1 MMLWFHCDKK
11 GAHDTARRLPMAD
24 TETRVAMGSQIALSC
39 LHRVHAV
46 EWDYGPGYME
56 DPTTIILK
64 IPRQDLAGLPL
75 FQPNTEAA
83 RSWTQNL
90 PVANPNSLVQLLG
103 QALHDLNRTKLSP
116 EVRYSIL
123 EVLRPNL
130 DVALSNLSRRFLNQP
145 LIMPE
150 EPRRMAELSDGLFNM
165 TATAYTI
172 VAIET
177 IQQRDSIRETNP
189 ARLTCQ
195 AIQRALVFAGRKIL
209 QTFQLHRPMEVQS
222 WQTLHQLY
230 ALAEK
235 QGLADLPVPEPLSG
249 SITIKATYL
258 QSLMLGCCKPNQLR
272 QSDLAALHRGLQQW
286 SERVQLENR
295 GTGNQLFLVDLDSD
309 QPPLYSA
316 LYREQPGPQCRFIDT
331 TALLEH
337 LRALKEE
344 TGNQGISFDKNTSVP
359 SNMLDHLMAS
369 LESMS
374 LRNFKRTASDSS
386 LWICI
391 GLSSAH
397 YQVTRQRLFAQLQ
410 YGKRYVPAATNQVKD
425 NPFIPRLSKGDMWQK
440 ANPEEDCVGNSD
452 SDEYHQI
459 DLDDATRAML
469 LQEENP
475 ELPQHEQ
482 YPVLRVRLVDTSPSG
497 YCLEWAAELS
507 DSIKTGDII
516 GLRETED
523 EQKEWAIAVIR
534 WLSRPDNAK
543 TLIGLELL
551 SPRAITYGASI
562 HQKGGK
568 KTAPIRV
575 LLLPEIKL
583 VGQPD
588 TLITPRAGFKE
599 RQKVTLDNNIE
610 THAIQL
616 LRHIE
621 STGSF
626 DHFEFRYV
634 KDLGDILAENQQGQL
649 GAEYDSLWSN
659 I

>member
-1 MMLWFHCDKK
+1 MDDL
-11 GAHDTARRLPMAD
+11 
-24 TETRVAMGSQIALSC
+24 
-39 LHRVHAV
+39 
-46 EWDYGPGYME
+46 
-56 DPTTIILK
+56 TTIKLK
-64 IPRQDLAGLPL
+64 IPRQDLTGLPL
-75 FQPNTEAA
+75 FQPNLEAA

-103 QALHDLNRTKLSP
+103 QALNDLNRTKLSP

-123 EVLRPNL
+123 ELLQPHV

-150 EPRRMAELSDGLFNM
+150 EPRRMAELSDRLLDM
-165 TATAYTI
+165 ASTAYTI
-172 VAIET
+172 VAIEA

-195 AIQRALVFAGRKIL
+195 AIQRALTFAGRKIL
-209 QTFQLHRPMEVQS
+209 QTFQLHRSMEIHS

-235 QGLADLPVPEPLSG
+235 QRLADLPVPEPVSG
-249 SITIKATYL
+249 SSTIRATYV

-272 QSDLAALHRGLQQW
+272 QSDLAVLHRGLQHW
-286 SERVQLENR
+286 STRVQLESG
-295 GTGNQLFLVDLDSD
+295 GTGNHLFLVDLNRDD
-309 QPPLYSA
+309 PPLYSA
-316 LYREQPGPQCRFIDT
+316 LYREQPGAQCRFINT
-331 TALLEH
+331 TALLKH
-337 LRALKEE
+337 LKALKQE

-374 LRNFKRTASDSS
+374 LRNFKRTASNSP
-386 LWICI
+386 LWICV
-391 GLSSAH
+391 GLGNTH
-397 YQVTRQRLFAQLQ
+397 YQVTRQRLFAQLRH
-410 YGKRYVPAATNQVKD
+410 GKRYVPAATNQGKD
-425 NPFIPRLSKGDMWQK
+425 NPFLPLLSKGDMWQK
-440 ANPEEDCVGNSD
+440 ANPEEDCVSD
-452 SDEYHQI
+452 SEYEEYHQI

-475 ELPQHEQ
+475 ELPPHEQ
-482 YPVLRVRLVDTSPSG
+482 YPVFKVQLVDTSPRG
-497 YCLEWAAELS
+497 YCLEWAAELP
-507 DSIKTGDII
+507 DDIRTGDII
-516 GLRETED
+516 GLREADD
-523 EQKEWAIAVIR
+523 EKKEWAIAVIR

-551 SPRAITYGASI
+551 SPRAVAYGASI

-568 KTAPIRV
+568 KTPPMRV

-599 RQKVTLDNNIE
+599 RQKVTLDNSVE
-610 THAIQL
+610 ACAIQL

-634 KDLGDILAENQQGQL
+634 KTLGDVLAESQQVKL